1 MRYPRGLRW
10 HLLAALAA
18 AVAANYAFSQE
29 ADKPVVSSRM
39 QQVQATITA
48 VDPKTREISIQGPKG
63 MATVVAGP
71 EVRNFDKLH
80 VGDTV
85 RVSYYQGI
93 AAQMAKGGKQM
104 TEPAVSTF
112 GYRAKEGGPPGAGA
126 GASMTSTVVIED
138 VDPTSHSVA
147 FRSSDGTVHVISAQS
162 PQMQEFVGT
171 LKHGDVVQVTYT
183 ESLAVKVDPSSSRA
197 AAADDGTGLK

>member
-1 MRYPRGLRW
+1 MRYPRGRRW
-10 HLLAALAA
+10 HLLAALG
-18 AVAANYAFSQE
+18 AVAAASYAFSQE
-29 ADKPVVSSRM
+29 SGKPVVSSTM

-85 RVSYYQGI
+85 VVSYYQGI
-93 AAQMAKGGKQM
+93 AAQMAKGGQKM

-112 GYRAKEGGPPGAGA
+112 GYRAKEGAPPGAGA

-138 VDPTSHSVA
+138 VDPTTHSVA
-147 FRSSDGTVHVISAQS
+147 FRSSDGSVHVISAQS
-162 PQMQEFVGT
+162 PQMQQFVST

-183 ESLAVKVDPSSSRA
+183 ESLAVKVDSGSRA
-197 AAADDGTGLK
+197 AEAGGGTGLK

>member
-18 AVAANYAFSQE
+18 AAGASYAFSQE
-29 ADKPVVSSRM
+29 PGKPVVSSQM

-48 VDPKTREISIQGPKG
+48 VDPKTREISIEGPKG
-63 MATVVAGP
+63 KATVVAGP

-85 RVSYYQGI
+85 SVSYYQGI

-112 GYRAKEGGPPGAGA
+112 GYRSSAGAPPGAGA

-147 FRSSDGTVHVISAQS
+147 FRNSEGTVHVISAQS
-162 PQMQEFVGT
+162 PQMQQFVNT

-183 ESLAVKVDPSSSRA
+183 ESLAVRVDPSSSRA
-197 AAADDGTGLK
+197 AAAGEGTGLK